1 MLLYTQYFDII
12 DAKLVLRKFVN
23 AIRRFEQPD
32 LEVIKLFNCSST
44 GRSGLQFVNNL
55 KKETLQDF

>member
-1 MLLYTQYFDII
+1 MPLYTQYFDII
-12 DAKLVLRKFVN
+12 DAKLGLRKFVN

-44 GRSGLQFVNNL
+44 GRLQFVNNL
-55 KKETLQDF
+55 NKEILQDF